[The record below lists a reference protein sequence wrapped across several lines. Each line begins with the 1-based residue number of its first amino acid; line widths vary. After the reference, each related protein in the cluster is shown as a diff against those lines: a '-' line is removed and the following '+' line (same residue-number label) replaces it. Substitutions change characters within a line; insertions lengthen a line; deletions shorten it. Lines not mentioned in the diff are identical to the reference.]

1 MNERRSIIFAMAELA
16 PGLTIRDKYQ
26 VVDKL
31 GAGGMA
37 VVYRVR
43 HLAFGETFAIKVV
56 NTLLADNEELLKR
69 FKNEAIITRRL
80 RHPNAVRVD
89 DLDVTDDGRPFI
101 VMEYVE
107 GQSLRKVLQD
117 QGALPVPRALAI
129 ARQVASALSA
139 AHELGIVHR
148 DIKPDNILLASAPDG
163 TEVAKVL
170 DFGIAKIREGTMPMG
185 DGYTPTQTGIIVG
198 TPQYISPEQALGMKG
213 DDIDGRA
220 DIYSVGVVL
229 YEMLTADLPFRSD
242 TPMGMMMH
250 HIQTPPT
257 PPRTLRPDLA
267 IPQTLSDVLMKALAK
282 DPGRRFQTADELLQA
297 LSRPHDGAVTSMHRA
312 PLAAAGPVNPDA
324 PTEPR
329 RTPPRPR
336 STAASMVAQ
345 HAAMA
350 SVPEPMDLGRSLP
363 INRTM
368 LTLGAV
374 ALVGIGLAVMWP
386 SPPPTAKSTP
396 AVVPTMPVPPDPPPP
411 GVAPVATT
419 DAAGGEGAVPPV
431 PPGDVP
437 VDVPPDDAQILAE
450 TSRRLTSSDA
460 LKEAQIEVAVESGV
474 VTLKGSARATQ
485 REIAAALAGSVAG
498 VKEVQN
504 HIADKD
510 AAPPL
515 DPRVQELVQDGYAAL
530 GRGDNDTAIT
540 KFNAALDIDAQCGV
554 ARLGLER
561 AKAPRR
567 H

>member
-1 MNERRSIIFAMAELA
+1 MNERRSIISAMAELA

-107 GQSLRKVLQD
+107 GQSLRKVLQE

-139 AHELGIVHR
+139 AHALGIVHR

-220 DIYSVGVVL
+220 DVYSAGVVL

-267 IPQTLSDVLMKALAK
+267 IPQTLSDCLLYTSDA
-282 DPGRRFQTADELLQA
+282 ADE
-297 LSRPHDGAVTSMHRA
+297 
-312 PLAAAGPVNPDA
+312 
-324 PTEPR
+324 
-329 RTPPRPR
+329 
-336 STAASMVAQ
+336 
-345 HAAMA
+345 
-350 SVPEPMDLGRSLP
+350 
-363 INRTM
+363 
-368 LTLGAV
+368 
-374 ALVGIGLAVMWP
+374 
-386 SPPPTAKSTP
+386 
-396 AVVPTMPVPPDPPPP
+396 
-411 GVAPVATT
+411 
-419 DAAGGEGAVPPV
+419 
-431 PPGDVP
+431 
-437 VDVPPDDAQILAE
+437 
-450 TSRRLTSSDA
+450 
-460 LKEAQIEVAVESGV
+460 
-474 VTLKGSARATQ
+474 
-485 REIAAALAGSVAG
+485 
-498 VKEVQN
+498 
-504 HIADKD
+504 
-510 AAPPL
+510 
-515 DPRVQELVQDGYAAL
+515 
-530 GRGDNDTAIT
+530 
-540 KFNAALDIDAQCGV
+540 
-554 ARLGLER
+554 
-561 AKAPRR
+561 
-567 H
+567 